1 MQAERAG
8 ACEAPPSTASACP
21 ACISPEKAEEPL
33 TPQEA
38 EVIDWLRLFQ
48 RDLQI
53 GGTVEASTVR
63 EVLKVVTKE
72 ELPQALKFVA
82 GKLMDRRRRDRHY
95 RERVDF
101 GFVLTVLRKDYGRP
115 GGPDMAV
122 VKRKDIS
129 VAPVTAGA
137 MSGPPIYPERDRE
150 PRSGI
155 RNGFSSA
162 GEILRGSGLLK
173 KISEM

>member
-1 MQAERAG
+1 MER
-8 ACEAPPSTASACP
+8 
-21 ACISPEKAEEPL
+21 L
-33 TPQEA
+33 H
-38 EVIDWLRLFQ
+38 LFQ
-48 RDLQI
+48 RDLNI

-63 EVLKVVTKE
+63 EVLKVVPKE

-115 GGPDMAV
+115 TGANMPV

-129 VAPVTAGA
+129 VARDATRAISGA
-137 MSGPPIYPERDRE
+137 PIPIECDEE
-150 PRSGI
+150 PRSGM

-162 GEILRGSGLLK
+162 GDILRGSELLK
-173 KISEM
+173 KIREL

>member
-1 MQAERAG
+1 M
-8 ACEAPPSTASACP
+8 
-21 ACISPEKAEEPL
+21 
-33 TPQEA
+33 
-38 EVIDWLRLFQ
+38 DWLHLFQ

-63 EVLKVVTKE
+63 EVLKVVTKQ

-101 GFVLTVLRKDYGRP
+101 GFVLTVLRKDYRRLGEA
-115 GGPDMAV
+115 DMAV

-129 VAPVTAGA
+129 VASAPARA
-137 MSGPPIYPERDRE
+137 ISGPPILIECDRE
-150 PRSGI
+150 PRSGF

-162 GEILRGSGLLK
+162 GEILRGSELLR
-173 KISEM
+173 KINEM